1 MRRSAIVPQLPDKHR
16 LILAAVIR
24 YSFRDQKLV
33 LEQNRSIQIDGRIVV
48 DLYQA
53 IYNRRTVRDF
63 QNRQISKAIIKR
75 IVGAGLKA
83 PSNNHLREWEFIVI
97 TDEEIRS
104 RTIAGVK
111 PNVTVKAAERIINKW
126 GLRNKTQRE
135 MYLDGIPKQYKM
147 LLTAGCLIIPCFL
160 QETPLLKPKSLSW
173 LNGFASIWC
182 CIENMLLAAS
192 AEGIY
197 GVTRIPFDK
206 EFKYLRDVLHIPPKY
221 SIPCYLALGYPEKAN
236 GKIKQ
241 LKIKV
246 TDRIH
251 YNKW

>member
-1 MRRSAIVPQLPDKHR
+1 M
-16 LILAAVIR
+16 
-24 YSFRDQKLV
+24 
-33 LEQNRSIQIDGRIVV
+33 

-53 IYNRRTVRDF
+53 IAKRRTIRDF
-63 QNRQISKAIIKR
+63 QDRPISKAIVKR
-75 IVGAGLKA
+75 IIAAGLKA

-97 TDEEIRS
+97 TDKETRS
-104 RTIAGVK
+104 QTIAGIN
-111 PNVTVKAAERIINKW
+111 PNVTTKAAERIINRW
-126 GLRNKTQRE
+126 GLRDKRQRE

-147 LLTAGCLIIPCFL
+147 LRTAGCLIIPCFL

-206 EFKYLRDVLHIPPKY
+206 EFKFFREVLHIPQKY
-221 SIPCYLALGYPEKAN
+221 FMPCYLAFGYPAKAN
-236 GKIKQ
+236 GRIRQ
-241 LKIKV
+241 HKIKV
-246 TDRIH
+246 EDRIH